1 MTRLLRQANAVSKG
15 LFAISICTYA
25 FLCPD
30 WRILVGL
37 GVGLL
42 AVLGLTGE
50 LDRIVLLL
58 VGVFL
63 AALPMLLVLFIWGG
77 VEKAGN
83 WHDGV
88 WLGLGWL
95 GLYMLRVLIMVLVDL
110 LVVKLTSFSTMLLSL
125 RGLHLPGGVVL
136 FISALVSML
145 PNILAMALRVIEVQ
159 RCRGFELKKMFR
171 PSSLLPLFIPVFLA
185 QMRRSTELA
194 LSLEL
199 RGVSGE
205 ALVRGARL
213 TVGAGDL
220 LFVVAAALV
229 WIGPI
234 SLDVIVG

>member
-1 MTRLLRQANAVSKG
+1 
-15 LFAISICTYA
+15 
-25 FLCPD
+25 
-30 WRILVGL
+30 
-37 GVGLL
+37 
-42 AVLGLTGE
+42 
-50 LDRIVLLL
+50 
-58 VGVFL
+58 
-63 AALPMLLVLFIWGG
+63 
-77 VEKAGN
+77 
-83 WHDGV
+83 
-88 WLGLGWL
+88 
-95 GLYMLRVLIMVLVDL
+95 MLRVLIMVLVDL

-159 RCRGFELKKMFR
+159 RCRGFELKKMLR

-185 QMRRSTELA
+185 QMRRSTDLA